1 MCQRYK
7 QATLKANTLNQELI
21 RFCQT
26 TNPIEAIELLTHLM
40 ATTEELDTGEKVIIH
55 SVIRVLC
62 AIEQN
67 PEPEEEVA
75 A

>member
-7 QATLKANTLNQELI
+7 QASLKANTLNQELI

-26 TNPIEAIELLTHLM
+26 TNPIEAIELLTHFM
-40 ATTEELDTGEKVIIH
+40 ASNEELETGEKRIIH

-67 PEPEEEVA
+67 PEPKEEA
-75 A
+75 AA